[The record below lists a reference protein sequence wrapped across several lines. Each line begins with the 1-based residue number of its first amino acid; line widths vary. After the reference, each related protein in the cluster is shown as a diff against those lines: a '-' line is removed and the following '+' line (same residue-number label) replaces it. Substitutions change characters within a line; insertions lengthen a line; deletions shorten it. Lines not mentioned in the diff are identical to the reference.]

1 MGDEQK
7 MQILG
12 LLGVAAFSLACAV
25 VGFRLLRLASRTRQ
39 VPELVMG
46 VAFVASGAVGFPL
59 LTAADL
65 LSGAGADSVA
75 RLSANLGTLSLFTG
89 YLGLGIGCWR
99 IYRPA
104 ARWPLVPLAVG
115 TLLILAASAVVL
127 ASSDLRAGGLRD
139 IAFWSGVATGSAAF
153 AWNAC
158 ESFPLY
164 AQLRRRLALG
174 LVEPEVANRVLMWGI
189 GSSAA
194 FAMTVQGLANRVLV
208 GQVSGDGHRLL
219 SSGFGLIAAVAIGL
233 AFFPP
238 AAYRRRFAATAARER
253 SV

>member
-1 MGDEQK
+1 

-25 VGFRLLRLASRTRQ
+25 VGIRLLRLASRTRQ
-39 VPELVMG
+39 IPERVMG
-46 VAFVASGAVGFPL
+46 LAFVASGAVGFPL
-59 LTAADL
+59 LTAAE
-65 LSGAGADSVA
+65 LSSAAGAETVA
-75 RLSANLGTLSLFTG
+75 RLLANLGTVSLFTG

-104 ARWPLVPLAVG
+104 ARGPLVPLTAG
-115 TLLILAASAVVL
+115 TLLILAASAVIL
-127 ASSDLRAGGLRD
+127 ANSDLRAGGLRD
-139 IAFWSGVATGSAAF
+139 LAFWSGVATGSAAF
-153 AWNAC
+153 GWNAC
-158 ESFPLY
+158 ESFALY
-164 AQLRRRLALG
+164 AQLRRRLALD

-194 FAMTVQGLANRVLV
+194 FAMTLHGLATRVLV
-208 GQVSGDGHRLL
+208 GHVSGDGHRLV
-219 SSGFGLIAAVAIGL
+219 SSGFGLIAAIAIGL

-238 AAYRRRFAATAARER
+238 AAYRRRFAAPAVRER

>member
-1 MGDEQK
+1 

-25 VGFRLLRLASRTRQ
+25 VGIRLLRLASRTRQ

-46 VAFVASGAVGFPL
+46 LAFVASGAIGFPL
-59 LTAADL
+59 LTVADL
-65 LSGAGADSVA
+65 LSVAGPESVA

-104 ARWPLVPLAVG
+104 ARWPLVPLAIG
-115 TLLILAASAVVL
+115 TLLILAASAVMF
-127 ASSDLRAGGLRD
+127 ASPDLRAGGLRD

-153 AWNAC
+153 GWNAC
-158 ESFPLY
+158 ESFLVY
-164 AQLRRRLALG
+164 ARLRRRLALG
-174 LVEPEVANRVLMWGI
+174 LVEPEVVNRVLMWGI

-194 FAMTVQGLANRVLV
+194 FVMTLHGLATRILV
-208 GQVSGDGHRLL
+208 GQVSGDGHRLV
-219 SSGFGLIAAVAIGL
+219 SSGLGMIAAVAIGL

-238 AAYRRRFAATAARER
+238 NAYRRRFAAPAARER